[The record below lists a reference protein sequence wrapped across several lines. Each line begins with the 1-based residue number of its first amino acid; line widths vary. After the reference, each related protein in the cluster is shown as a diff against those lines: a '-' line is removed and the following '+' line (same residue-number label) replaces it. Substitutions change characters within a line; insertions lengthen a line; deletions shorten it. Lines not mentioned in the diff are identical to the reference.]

1 MTGIALFDTAIGQ
14 CGIGWGPHGIRT
26 VLLPA
31 SKPNATKA
39 RLLKRCPGAEETAPP
54 PEIAR
59 AIQGIQALL
68 EGEKRDLAEI
78 ALDMTGVPEFNIR
91 VYEIARAI
99 PPGET
104 LTYGEIAKRLGDPLL
119 ARDVG
124 QALGQNPFAPVV
136 PCHRVLAAGGKMGG
150 FSAPG
155 GVNTKRRMLEI
166 EGADAVMAE
175 PELPF

>member
-1 MTGIALFDTAIGQ
+1 MIGIALFDTAIGQ
-14 CGIGWGPHGIRT
+14 CGIGWGLHGIRT

-31 SKPNATKA
+31 SKPNGTMV
-39 RLLKRCPGAEETAPP
+39 LLRKRCPGAEETAPP

-59 AIQGIQALL
+59 AIEGIQALL
-68 EGEKRDLAEI
+68 EGEKRDLREV
-78 ALDMTGVPEFNIR
+78 ALDMTGVPDFNVR
-91 VYEIARAI
+91 VYQIARAI

-155 GVNTKRRMLEI
+155 GVETKRRMLQI